1 MSRARNLA
9 DLLDASGDVVSGALD
24 NVPPSNDASALT
36 TGTLPVE
43 RVPYVGRRN
52 LIINGAMQV
61 AQRGTSKT
69 ATSSGTY
76 LLDRFSCYSGNYGT
90 YGYTV
95 SQSSDAPSGF
105 SNSLKY
111 NFDDADPT
119 PSTEHSIY
127 YSFEGQDLQ
136 HLKKGTASAENVT
149 LSFWVKA
156 SLAGTYIAEL
166 MDSDN
171 SNRHINKSYT
181 ISSANTWEY
190 KTITFAGDT
199 TGTLD
204 NDNTASIN
212 IAFWLA
218 AATGNT
224 SGTLQTSW
232 GELSQA
238 NRAVGQTN
246 LGATANNAFYITGV
260 QLEVG
265 SVATP
270 FEHRSYGEELALCQ
284 RYFERV
290 GGDANYAQIG
300 MGATRTTSQ
309 TYFNVSFKH
318 RKRAAP
324 SVSYASGIIVSDR
337 YTYDQAVSGLEDV
350 NASRDGLHARFT
362 HTSVGTER
370 RPHHVT
376 SSSTGVGYMDFDSE
390 L

>member
-36 TGTLPVE
+36 TGTLPVA

-284 RYFERV
+284 RYYQSVRGATSSALLQTRRNASGAGQDLILNIYHSVIMRSSPSISMV
-290 GGDANYAQIG
+290 GTWAYSNVGTISGNGSNTYASCVSAPTSGSGDA
-300 MGATRTTSQ
+300 
-309 TYFNVSFKH
+309 YFYPNS
-318 RKRAAP
+318 AA
-324 SVSYASGIIVSDR
+324 V
-337 YTYDQAVSGLEDV
+337 GL
-350 NASRDGLHARFT
+350 NL
-362 HTSVGTER
+362 
-370 RPHHVT
+370 
-376 SSSTGVGYMDFDSE
+376 DSE